1 MPGFNEKK
9 LIICLFLSFQHMA
22 FECTRGKEEKE
33 ISLRIHHSE
42 MQEVPAG
49 DILFLK

>member
-1 MPGFNEKK
+1 MGEAHYLSLPQLSTHGFWVHK
-9 LIICLFLSFQHMA
+9 
-22 FECTRGKEEKE
+22 GKEEKE